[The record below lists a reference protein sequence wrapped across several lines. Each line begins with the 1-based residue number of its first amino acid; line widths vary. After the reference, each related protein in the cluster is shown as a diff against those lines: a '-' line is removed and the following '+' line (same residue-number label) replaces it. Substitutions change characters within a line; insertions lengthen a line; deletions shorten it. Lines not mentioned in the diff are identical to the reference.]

1 MIYGKVPRILRLHIM
16 NAIQLEHV
24 TKAYKLYHHPGDRLK
39 EALHPGRKKYHQDF
53 CALRD
58 INLAIQPGETI
69 GIIGRNGS
77 GKSTLLKLIAG
88 ILTPTAGTVDARGK
102 VAALLEL
109 GAGFNPEL
117 TGLENFYF
125 NGILLGHSRRE
136 MEARRESV
144 IAFADIGDYMDQLVK
159 HYSSGMFVRL
169 AFAVAIQV
177 DPDILIVDEALA
189 VGDLNF
195 QARCFRK
202 LDEFRAAGKT
212 VLLVTHAL
220 DSVLRYC
227 SRTIVLD
234 KGRMVIAADSKKA
247 VDAYKQ
253 LMANCY
259 DATPVTGPAPVAGP
273 APSGTESLTA
283 NPDALAYGEGHAEI
297 VEYGLFDEHNQPTRM
312 LQHGRRFLIRM
323 KIEFRATVREPI
335 FAFTIKDLKGM
346 ELTGTNTQFK
356 RVPTGAYGKGDSV
369 SVEFAQTL
377 NAQSGQYALSLGC
390 TGYEN
395 DTMVVYHRL
404 YDILLFETASAMPM
418 VGCYDL
424 DSEILIRQA

>member
-1 MIYGKVPRILRLHIM
+1 M
-16 NAIQLEHV
+16 NAIHLAHV

-39 EALHPGRKKYHQDF
+39 EVLHPGRKKYHQDF

-58 INLAIQPGETI
+58 INLAVQPGETI

-125 NGILLGHSRRE
+125 NGILLGHTRRE
-136 MEARRESV
+136 MEARREAV
-144 IAFADIGDYMDQLVK
+144 IAFADIGDYMDQPVK

-202 LDEFRAAGKT
+202 LDEFRSAGKT

-227 SRTIVLD
+227 SRTMVLD
-234 KGRMVIAADSKKA
+234 KGRMIIAADSKKA
-247 VDAYKQ
+247 VDTYKQ

-259 DATPVTGPAPVAGP
+259 DAAPAAGP
-273 APSGTESLTA
+273 EPSGETPLTA
-283 NPDALAYGEGHAEI
+283 NPDALVYGAGQATI
-297 VEYGLFDEHNQPTRM
+297 VEYGLFDEHNRPTRM
-312 LQHGRRFLIRM
+312 LQHGRRFSIRM
-323 KIEFRATVREPI
+323 QVKFHAAVREPI

-356 RVPTGAYGKGDSV
+356 QVPTGFYGKGDSV

-377 NAQSGQYALSLGC
+377 NAQSGRYALSLGC
-390 TGYEN
+390 TGYEG

-424 DSEILIRQA
+424 DSAIRIQRAEERL

>member
-1 MIYGKVPRILRLHIM
+1 M
-16 NAIQLEHV
+16 NAIQLDHV

-39 EALHPGRKKYHQDF
+39 EILHPGRKKYHQDF
-53 CALRD
+53 CALQD
-58 INLAIQPGETI
+58 ISLAIRPGETI

-88 ILTPTAGTVDARGK
+88 ILTPTAGTVGTKGK

-125 NGILLGHSRRE
+125 NGILLGHTRRE
-136 MEARRESV
+136 MEARRAAVS
-144 IAFADIGDYMDQLVK
+144 AFADIGDYMDQPVK

-169 AFAVAIQV
+169 AFAAAIQV

-195 QARCFRK
+195 QSRCFRK

-227 SRTIVLD
+227 SRTMVLD
-234 KGRMVIAADSKKA
+234 KGRMVVAADSKQA
-247 VDAYKQ
+247 VDVYKQ

-259 DATPVTGPAPVAGP
+259 DAAPVAGP
-273 APSGTESLTA
+273 APVARPAPIAGLAPAPGGTAPLNA
-283 NPDALAYGEGHAEI
+283 NPDALVYGEGQAEI
-297 VEYGLFDEHNQPTRM
+297 AAYGLFDEQNRPTRM
-312 LQHGRRFLIRM
+312 LQHGRRFAIRM
-323 KIEFRATVREPI
+323 QVKFHAAVRDPI

-356 RVPTGAYGKGDSV
+356 QVPTGAYGKGDSV
-369 SVEFAQTL
+369 NVEFTQTL
-377 NAQSGQYALSLGC
+377 NAQSGRYALSLGC
-390 TGYEN
+390 TGYQG

-404 YDILLFETASAMPM
+404 YDIILFETASDRPM

-424 DSEILIRQA
+424 DSAILIRRA

>member
-1 MIYGKVPRILRLHIM
+1 M

-39 EALHPGRKKYHQDF
+39 EVLHPGRKKYHQDF
-53 CALRD
+53 FALQD
-58 INLAIQPGETI
+58 ITVAIQPGETI

-88 ILTPTAGTVDARGK
+88 ILTPTAGTVEARGK

-109 GAGFNPEL
+109 GAGFNLEL

-125 NGILLGHSRRE
+125 NGILLGYSRRE
-136 MEARRESV
+136 MEARREAV
-144 IAFADIGDYMDQLVK
+144 IAFADIGDYMDQPVK

-227 SRTIVLD
+227 SRTMVLD
-234 KGRMVIAADSKKA
+234 KGRMVVAADSKKA
-247 VDAYKQ
+247 VDIYKQ

-259 DATPVTGPAPVAGP
+259 DAAPVAGP
-273 APSGTESLTA
+273 APVAGSAPSGEAPLTA
-283 NPDALAYGEGHAEI
+283 NPDALVYGEGHAEI
-297 VEYGLFDEHNQPTRM
+297 VKYGLFDEHNRPTRM

-323 KIEFRATVREPI
+323 QVKFHAVVREPI

-356 RVPTGAYGKGDSV
+356 QVPTGSYGKGDSV
-369 SVEFAQTL
+369 SVEFSQTL
-377 NAQSGQYALSLGC
+377 NAQSGRYALSLGC
-390 TGYEN
+390 TGYEG

-404 YDILLFETASAMPM
+404 YDIILFETASAMPM

-424 DSEILIRQA
+424 DSEISVLRA

>member
-1 MIYGKVPRILRLHIM
+1 M

-24 TKAYKLYHHPGDRLK
+24 TKAYRLYHHPGDRLK

-53 CALRD
+53 CALQD

-88 ILTPTAGTVDARGK
+88 ILTPTAGTVAARGK

-125 NGILLGHSRRE
+125 NGILLGHTRWE
-136 MEARRESV
+136 MEARRAAV
-144 IAFADIGDYMDQLVK
+144 IAFADIGDYMDQPVK

-202 LDEFRAAGKT
+202 LDEFRSAGKT

-227 SRTIVLD
+227 SRTVVLD
-234 KGRMVIAADSKKA
+234 KGRLIAAADSKQA
-247 VDAYKQ
+247 VDIYKQ

-259 DATPVTGPAPVAGP
+259 DAAPVAGSAPVAGLAPVAGSPANGP
-273 APSGTESLTA
+273 APLVG
-283 NPDALAYGEGHAEI
+283 NPDALVYGAGHAEI
-297 VEYGLFDEHNQPTRM
+297 VEYGLFDGHGHPARI
-312 LQHGRRFLIRM
+312 LQHGQRFSIRM
-323 KIEFRATVREPI
+323 KVRFHAAVREPI

-356 RVPTGAYGKGDSV
+356 QVPTGSYGQDDSV
-369 SVEFAQTL
+369 SVEFTQVL
-377 NAQSGQYALSLGC
+377 NAQSGRYALSLGC
-390 TGYEN
+390 TGYEG

-404 YDILLFETASAMPM
+404 YDILLFETASATPM

-424 DSEILIRQA
+424 DSAIRIQRT

>member
-1 MIYGKVPRILRLHIM
+1 MHIM
-16 NAIQLEHV
+16 NTIQLEHV

-39 EALHPGRKKYHQDF
+39 EILYPGRKKYHQNF

-58 INLAIQPGETI
+58 ISLAVQPGETI

-88 ILTPTAGTVDARGK
+88 ILTPTIGTVAARGK

-109 GAGFNPEL
+109 GAGFNLEL

-136 MEARRESV
+136 MEARRAAV
-144 IAFADIGDYMDQLVK
+144 IAFADIGAYMDQPVK

-202 LDEFRAAGKT
+202 LDAFRAAGKT

-227 SRTIVLD
+227 SRTMVLD
-234 KGRMVIAADSKKA
+234 KGRMVVAADSKKA
-247 VDAYKQ
+247 VDIYKQ

-259 DATPVTGPAPVAGP
+259 DAAPVAGP
-273 APSGTESLTA
+273 APSGEAPLTA
-283 NPDALAYGEGHAEI
+283 NPDALVYGEGHAEI
-297 VEYGLFDEHNQPTRM
+297 VEYSLFDEHNRPTRM

-323 KIEFRATVREPI
+323 KVRFHAAVREPI
-335 FAFTIKDLKGM
+335 FAFTLKDLKGM

-356 RVPTGAYGKGDSV
+356 QVSTGSYGKGDSV
-369 SVEFAQTL
+369 SVEFAQML
-377 NAQSGQYALSLGC
+377 NAQSGRYALSLGC
-390 TGYEN
+390 TGYEG

-424 DSEILIRQA
+424 DSEIRIRRT

>member
-1 MIYGKVPRILRLHIM
+1 M

-24 TKAYKLYHHPGDRLK
+24 SKTYKLYHHPGDRLK
-39 EALHPGRKKYHQDF
+39 EILHAGCRKYHQDF
-53 CALRD
+53 FALRD
-58 INLAIQPGETI
+58 VGFDVQAGETI

-77 GKSTLLKLIAG
+77 GKSTLLKLVAG
-88 ILTPTAGTVDARGK
+88 ILTPTAGRVITRGK

-117 TGLENFYF
+117 TGLDNYYF
-125 NGILLGHSRRE
+125 NGILMGYSRRD
-136 MEARRESV
+136 MDRRREDV
-144 IAFADIGDYMDQLVK
+144 IAFADIGDYMDQPVK

-169 AFAVAIQV
+169 AFAVAIHV

-202 LDEFRAAGKT
+202 LNEFRAAGKT

-227 SRTIVLD
+227 SRAMVLD
-234 KGRMVIAADSKKA
+234 KGRVVVAAEAKEA
-247 VDAYKQ
+247 VDVYKQ

-259 DATPVTGPAPVAGP
+259 DAAPEVAASSAAGAGP
-273 APSGTESLTA
+273 GSKGSMAS
-283 NPDALAYGEGHAEI
+283 NPDALSYGDGRAEI
-297 VEYGLFDEHNQPTRM
+297 MEYNLLDERGCPARM
-312 LQHGRRFLIRM
+312 LQHGRRFVVRM
-323 KIEFRATVREPI
+323 KVRFKSQVREPI
-335 FAFTIKDLKGM
+335 FAFTIRDLKGM

-356 RVPTGAYGKGDSV
+356 RAPTGVFRPGDSV
-369 SVEFAQTL
+369 VVEFDQIL
-377 NAQSGQYALSLGC
+377 NAHAGQYALSLGC
-390 TGYEN
+390 AGYEG
-395 DTMVVYHRL
+395 DSMVVYHRL
-404 YDILLFETASAMPM
+404 YDILLFETASEMPM

-424 DSEILIRQA
+424 NSVIRIERV

>member
-1 MIYGKVPRILRLHIM
+1 M

-24 TKAYKLYHHPGDRLK
+24 SKAYKLYHHPGDRLK

-53 CALRD
+53 LALRD
-58 INLAIQPGETI
+58 VNLAIQPGETI

-88 ILTPTAGTVDARGK
+88 ILTPTAGTVAARGK

-125 NGILLGHSRRE
+125 NGILLGHTRRE
-136 MEARRESV
+136 MEARRAAV
-144 IAFADIGDYMDQLVK
+144 IAFADIGDYMDQPVK

-195 QARCFRK
+195 QSRCFRK
-202 LDEFRAAGKT
+202 LDDFRAAGKT

-227 SRTIVLD
+227 SRTMVLD
-234 KGRMVIAADSKKA
+234 FGRMIVDADSKKA
-247 VDAYKQ
+247 VDVYKQ

-259 DATPVTGPAPVAGP
+259 DAAPVAGPAPVTGPAPVAGP
-273 APSGTESLTA
+273 APSGAAPLTA
-283 NPDALAYGEGHAEI
+283 NPDALVYGEKQAEI
-297 VEYGLFDEHNQPTRM
+297 VEYGLFDEHNRPTRM
-312 LQHGRRFLIRM
+312 LQHGRRFAIRM
-323 KIEFRATVREPI
+323 QVKFHAAVREPI
-335 FAFTIKDLKGM
+335 FAFTIKDLKGV

-356 RVPTGAYGKGDSV
+356 QVPTGAYGKGDSV
-369 SVEFAQTL
+369 SVEFFQTL
-377 NAQSGQYALSLGC
+377 NAQSGRYALSLGC
-390 TGYEN
+390 TGYEG

-424 DSEILIRQA
+424 DSAIRIQPA

>member
-1 MIYGKVPRILRLHIM
+1 M

-39 EALHPGRKKYHQDF
+39 EVLHPGRKKYHQDF
-53 CALRD
+53 YALRD
-58 INLAIQPGETI
+58 VSLAVQPGETM

-88 ILTPTAGTVDARGK
+88 ILTPTAGTVNARGK

-117 TGLENFYF
+117 SGLENFYF

-136 MEARRESV
+136 MEARREAV
-144 IAFADIGDYMDQLVK
+144 IAFADIGDYMDQPVK

-227 SRTIVLD
+227 SRTMVLD
-234 KGRMVIAADSKKA
+234 KGRMVVAADSKKA
-247 VDAYKQ
+247 VDIYKQ
-253 LMANCY
+253 LMVNCY
-259 DATPVTGPAPVAGP
+259 DAAPVAGP
-273 APSGTESLTA
+273 APVVGQALVTGLVPDGEAPLTA
-283 NPDALAYGEGHAEI
+283 NPDALVYGDGQAAI
-297 VEYGLFDEHNQPTRM
+297 VEYGLFDEQNRPTRI
-312 LQHGRRFLIRM
+312 LQHGRRFSIRM
-323 KIEFRATVREPI
+323 RVKFHAAVREPI

-356 RVPTGAYGKGDSV
+356 QVPTGSYGKGDSI

-377 NAQSGQYALSLGC
+377 NAQSGRYALSLGC
-390 TGYEN
+390 TGYEG

-404 YDILLFETASAMPM
+404 YDIILFETASAMPM

-424 DSEILIRQA
+424 NSEIRLQRA

>member
-1 MIYGKVPRILRLHIM
+1 M

-24 TKAYKLYHHPGDRLK
+24 TKSYRLYHHPGDRLK

-58 INLAIQPGETI
+58 VNLAVMPGETI

-88 ILTPTAGTVDARGK
+88 ILTPTAGVLETRGK

-125 NGILLGHSRRE
+125 NGILLGHTRRE
-136 MEARRESV
+136 MEARRAAV
-144 IAFADIGDYMDQLVK
+144 TAFADIGDYMDQPVK
-159 HYSSGMFVRL
+159 HYSNGMFVRL

-202 LDEFRAAGKT
+202 LDEFRSAGKT

-227 SRTIVLD
+227 SRTFVLD
-234 KGRMVIAADSKKA
+234 KGRVVVAADSKQA
-247 VDAYKQ
+247 VDVYKQ
-253 LMANCY
+253 LLANCY
-259 DATPVTGPAPVAGP
+259 DAAPAAVPP
-273 APSGTESLTA
+273 PCGTDGLTA
-283 NPDALAYGEGHAEI
+283 NPDALVYGGGAAEI
-297 VEYGLFDEHNQPTRM
+297 VEYGLFDEYKHPVRM
-312 LQHGRRFLIRM
+312 LQHGQRFTISM
-323 KIEFRATVREPI
+323 KINFHAPVHEPI
-335 FAFTIKDLKGM
+335 FAFTIKNLKGM

-356 RVPTGAYGKGDSV
+356 QVPTGAYAKGDSV
-369 SVEFAQTL
+369 RVEFSQTL

-390 TGYEN
+390 TGYEG

-404 YDILLFETASAMPM
+404 YDILLFEAVSAVPM

-424 DSEILIRQA
+424 DSKIMIRPA

>member
-1 MIYGKVPRILRLHIM
+1 M
-16 NAIQLEHV
+16 NAIQLERV

-53 CALRD
+53 YALRN

-88 ILTPTAGTVDARGK
+88 ILTPTTGTVHTQGK

-125 NGILLGHSRRE
+125 NGILLGHTRRE
-136 MEARRESV
+136 MEARRDAV
-144 IAFADIGDYMDQLVK
+144 TAFADIGDYMDQPVK

-202 LDEFRAAGKT
+202 LDEFRNAGKT

-227 SRTIVLD
+227 SRTMVLD
-234 KGRMVIAADSKKA
+234 KGCMVVDANSKKA
-247 VDAYKQ
+247 VDIYKQ

-259 DATPVTGPAPVAGP
+259 DATSVTGPGPVPVTDGKPLA
-273 APSGTESLTA
+273 AA
-283 NPDALAYGEGHAEI
+283 NPGALVYGEGRAEI
-297 VEYGLFDEHNQPTRM
+297 AEYGLFDEHDRPTRM

-323 KIEFRATVREPI
+323 KVRFNAAVRDPI
-335 FAFTIKDLKGM
+335 FAFTIKDLKGV

-356 RVPTGAYGKGDSV
+356 QVPTGAYGQGDSV
-369 SVEFAQTL
+369 SVEFTQIL
-377 NAQSGQYALSLGC
+377 NAQSGRYALSLGC
-390 TGYEN
+390 TGYEG

-404 YDILLFETASAMPM
+404 YDILLFETASSMPM

-424 DSEILIRQA
+424 DSTILIRRA